1 MGGRDTKYYNNF
13 QNNIYSLILG
23 HPTYNPNIYI
33 LLILGHP
40 TYKYYII
47 IMGVREPIKIL
58 LNLLIS
64 LWLSALAPNEG
75 TIIIYFYFSV
85 SFYIL
90 VFLPEIFEPKGELE
104 HSSTYNGDPCAPA

>member
-13 QNNIYSLILG
+13 QNNIYS
-23 HPTYNPNIYI
+23 
-33 LLILGHP
+33 LILGHP